1 VLGILVME
9 EEQELLDV
17 VDEKDKFIGKDTKE
31 NKLLK
36 GFISRNVAVFI
47 LDESKKLLT
56 VKRSPDKKSFPNRY
70 DLAVCGDVK
79 AGEKYPEAA
88 QRELMEKLGIKCSIK
103 HLGKIFNE
111 FKENDKKVKYFTC
124 IFLGRYAGKVKL
136 NDELVELKRLSIKNV
151 EELVEK
157 DRYLFTPSFFSV
169 FMHVRDKLK

>member
-17 VDEKDKFIGKDTKE
+17 VDDKDKFIGKDTKE
-31 NKLLK
+31 NKFLK
-36 GFISRNVAVFI
+36 GFISRNVAIFI
-47 LDESKKLLT
+47 LDESKKLLI

-70 DLAVCGDVK
+70 DLVVCGNVK

-88 QRELMEKLGIKCSIK
+88 QRELMEELGIKCGLK

-111 FKENDKKVKYFTC
+111 FKENDKIVKYFTC
-124 IFLGRYAGKVKL
+124 IFLGRHAGKVKL
-136 NDELVELKRLSIKNV
+136 SDELVELKKLSIKNV

-157 DRYLFTPSFFSV
+157 DKYLFTPGFV
-169 FMHVRDKLK
+169 NAFMHVRDRLK